1 MRRCTRGCTSCCLL
15 VSHWPQSLTSSG
27 RRSTSTPQ
35 LPPLTAG
42 DIFRNQTSKRRRQGR
57 GGRPNGHHDEHV
69 DNREANRILKM
80 IKRDRIFRNLF
91 FIFLLLIYVFLE
103 SACSEMV
110 KDMPLCRSL
119 MPLDHDFYFILILFF
134 FVYIWVHSA
143 HASPQLQNSHAQ
155 IRRRMISSVIRK
167 LVTVSWFPGYLI
179 PDFFLILENEFSDK
193 LGYTSA
199 AGAVRRTGEMTLYPI
214 MLIINH

>member
-1 MRRCTRGCTSCCLL
+1 
-15 VSHWPQSLTSSG
+15 
-27 RRSTSTPQ
+27 

-119 MPLDHDFYFILILFF
+119 MPLDHDFLFYFNFIFF
-134 FVYIWVHSA
+134 CIYMSTFGA
-143 HASPQLQNSHAQ
+143 CFAAASKFACTNPPADDL
-155 IRRRMISSVIRK
+155 
-167 LVTVSWFPGYLI
+167 
-179 PDFFLILENEFSDK
+179 
-193 LGYTSA
+193 LGYTQA
-199 AGAVRRTGEMTLYPI
+199 C
-214 MLIINH
+214 H